1 MAKRSLKA
9 SEQGLEQLNQA
20 LVRNGQSK
28 MALAEEVGVARST
41 VSLLFTG
48 KSIQREIFSKICETL
63 GLDWRD
69 IAHIGEEEAESDI
82 DALVQEVREKVKPLI
97 QERCGTMRVLDMS
110 QPIGLNDIYTDV
122 NILEKITGRRRLEI
136 SELLQGFDPES
147 EDFDRFGLSRVTEK
161 RVPGLK
167 AVEHYS
173 KLMVLG
179 KPGAG
184 KTTFLKYLAI
194 RCISGEFQAERVPIF
209 ITLKDFAETPAQP
222 GLLEFI
228 TQMFANS
235 GVTDTQI
242 TEVLKKGRALLFLDG
257 LDEVK
262 DEDSQQVL
270 REIRY
275 FSEQYYTNNFVIT
288 CRIAAQDYR
297 FERFTDVELAD
308 VEVADFDDKQIQTF
322 VTKWFKAKQLD
333 LAERFMQ
340 QLNLNQPIREL
351 TTSPLLL
358 TLLCLVFEDSGN
370 FPTNRSELYQEGI
383 AILLRKWDATR
394 RIERDHV
401 YKKLSVHRKEDLLG
415 QIALNTF
422 EHADYFFKQRDVERY
437 IADYIRNLPDAQT
450 DPEALQLDSEV
461 VLKSIEAQHG
471 LLVER
476 ARGIY
481 SFSHLTFQEYFTA
494 REIVN
499 TCNFHSLDDK
509 LLHNLVNHITEK
521 RWREV
526 FLLIVE
532 SLPSADCLLL
542 LIKQQ
547 IDVLVADDKKLQ
559 QLLMWANQKSLSVE
573 LPYQAAAIRAFYF
586 AFAFDGYPRILTT
599 GYNLTRFL
607 NPILS
612 HALDQAYAHDPI
624 FDLNLAHAL
633 VLDLAFAYTYFKAL
647 RSNVEGNN
655 FHDFFYIHT
664 IKGTLS
670 KICTLPLDPKLQQVL
685 HQLKELIPDIN
696 SDKEILKQWYEDES
710 QAWTEQLRAMMVEH
724 RNIGQDWQFNE
735 QHKKL
740 LQQYYNANLLLLQCL
755 NSDCYVSRE
764 VRSHIE
770 DTLLLPIAEIEKR
783 TYRD

>member
-28 MALAEEVGVARST
+28 MALAEKAGVARST

-48 KSIQREIFSKICETL
+48 KPIQRDIFSKICETL
-63 GLDWRD
+63 AQDWRD
-69 IAHIGEEEAESDI
+69 IADIDEEEAESDI
-82 DALVQEVREKVKPLI
+82 DALVQEVRQKVHPII

-136 SELLQGFDPES
+136 SELLQGFNPES

-161 RVPGLK
+161 RVPGLE
-167 AVEHYS
+167 AVQHYS

-184 KTTFLKYLAI
+184 KTTFLKYLAMQ
-194 RCISGEFQAERVPIF
+194 CISGEFQADRVPIF

-228 TQMFANS
+228 TQMFANC
-235 GVTDTQI
+235 GVMDTQI
-242 TEVLKKGRALLFLDG
+242 TELFKQGRALLFLDG
-257 LDEVK
+257 LDEVR
-262 DEDSQQVL
+262 DEDSLQVL

-308 VEVADFDDKQIQTF
+308 VEVSDFDDKQIQTF
-322 VTKWFKAKQLD
+322 VTKWFQAKQLN

-340 QLNLNQPIREL
+340 QLNSNQQIREL
-351 TTSPLLL
+351 ATSPLLL

-370 FPTNRSELYQEGI
+370 FPTNRSELYSEGI

-394 RIERDHV
+394 RIERDQV
-401 YKKLSVHRKEDLLG
+401 YKKLSVQRKEDLLS
-415 QIALNTF
+415 QVALTTF
-422 EHADYFFKQRDVERY
+422 ERGDYFFKQRDVERY
-437 IADYIRNLPDAQT
+437 IADYIRNLPDAKT

-461 VLKSIEAQHG
+461 VLKSIESQHG

-481 SFSHLTFQEYFTA
+481 SFSHLTFQEYFAA
-494 REIVN
+494 RKIVT
-499 TCNFHSLDDK
+499 TCDPYSSDDK
-509 LLHNLVNHITEK
+509 TLESLVRHLTEK

-526 FLLIVE
+526 FLLAIGM
-532 SLPSADCLLL
+532 LPSADCFLLL
-542 LIKQQ
+542 MKQQ
-547 IDVLVADDKKLQ
+547 VDSLVADNSHCQ
-559 QLLMWANQKSLSVE
+559 QFISYLNQQSLAYKSLYKPS
-573 LPYQAAAIRAFYF
+573 AIRAC
-586 AFAFDGYPRILTT
+586 AFDPSHRFNIWEDYDLPFKIEPEFDFVTLVNSPR
-599 GYNLTRFL
+599 
-607 NPILS
+607 
-612 HALDQAYAHDPI
+612 
-624 FDLNLAHAL
+624 
-633 VLDLAFAYTYFKAL
+633 
-647 RSNVEGNN
+647 
-655 FHDFFYIHT
+655 
-664 IKGTLS
+664 
-670 KICTLPLDPKLQQVL
+670 
-685 HQLKELIPDIN
+685 
-696 SDKEILKQWYEDES
+696 ES
-710 QAWTEQLRAMMVEH
+710 SCQSFNE
-724 RNIGQDWQFNE
+724 DWQFSE
-735 QHKKL
+735 QQIEL
-740 LQQYYNANLLLLQCL
+740 LMQYYYANVLLMDCL
-755 NSDCYVSRE
+755 NSDCYVTRE

-783 TYRD
+783 RLGD